1 MFSVIYQDDGS
12 VTNLGPFCT
21 KEEAIDAARL
31 AHKRCEFD
39 ISDTPVYLLDKN
51 HQMATIDEDEITK
64 DKYAGYMP
72 GPWSVDTKPTLG
84 NTTISIRSENREV
97 AVVATNGVSDAVGQ
111 ANARLIAA
119 APELL
124 RALEMALESL
134 DMAGI
139 PEEWDCRSV
148 VRKALAKVT
157 N

>member
-1 MFSVIYQDDGS
+1 MFSVIYGDEGS
-12 VTNLGPFCT
+12 VVNLGPFDT
-21 KEEAIDAARL
+21 REEAIDAARL
-31 AHKRCEFD
+31 AHKRAEFD
-39 ISDTPVYLLDKN
+39 VRDTPIYLLDKN

-64 DKYAGYMP
+64 DKYAGYTP
-72 GPWSVDTKPTLG
+72 GPWVNDKSHPEWERNVIWAGNQVIAHVVDDQHH
-84 NTTISIRSENREV
+84 N
-97 AVVATNGVSDAVGQ
+97 AD
-111 ANARLIAA
+111 ANAALIAA

>member
-1 MFSVIYQDDGS
+1 MFSVVYGDDGAII
-12 VTNLGPFCT
+12 NIGPFCT
-21 KEEAIDAARL
+21 REEAIDAARL

-39 ISDTPVYLLDKN
+39 ISDTPVYLISKD
-51 HQMATIDEDEITK
+51 HQMEAIDEDEITK
-64 DKYAGYMP
+64 DKYAGYTP

-84 NTTISIRSENREV
+84 TTISIRSENREV